1 MRKPLVLLFSAFL
14 ALCFLNA
21 CAKDRYQRVESRKSF
36 FETDVDHRAYVK
48 KAFVVLNHGA
58 ATPFGSAIDTLFLQ
72 SLVETIDDEVDHF
85 VAVSPYS
92 SGSADALKSQDLFST
107 PAQIFDMAKAAR
119 MQGYHYLMD
128 AGVWQIEPTL
138 KKTGTW
144 IFRKERGYLH
154 LVTALDVY
162 DVFTAAKL
170 LSLVEEST
178 VKISLNA
185 YESLVAG
192 LQDGLEIVEEEL
204 VEHAV
209 RLGEQA
215 AEAID
220 GAPWMAVV
228 SAVESE
234 QVTLA
239 ADGASGLKVGH
250 RLTVY
255 EGRRFVTGPDGA
267 RFIAPGYQLGRIR
280 ITGIESDQIRA
291 TMETPADIKPGD
303 IATAAE

>member
-21 CAKDRYQRVESRKSF
+21 CAKDRYHRVESRNSF

-58 ATPFGSAIDTLFLQ
+58 ATPFGPAIDTLFLQ

-85 VAVSPYS
+85 VAVSPHS
-92 SGSADALKSQDLFST
+92 AGSADALKSQDLFST
-107 PAQIFDMAKAAR
+107 PAQIFDMAQAAR

-128 AGVWQIEPTL
+128 AGVWQIEPAL

-162 DVFTAAKL
+162 DVLTAAKL

-178 VKISLNA
+178 VKISRDA

-220 GAPWMAVV
+220 GTPWMAVV
-228 SAVESE
+228 SAVEGE

-250 RLTVY
+250 RLAVY
-255 EGRRFVTGPDGA
+255 EGRRIVTGPDGA

-280 ITGIESDQIRA
+280 ITGIESDQARA
-291 TMETPADIKPGD
+291 AMETPADIKPGD
-303 IATAAE
+303 IAAAAE